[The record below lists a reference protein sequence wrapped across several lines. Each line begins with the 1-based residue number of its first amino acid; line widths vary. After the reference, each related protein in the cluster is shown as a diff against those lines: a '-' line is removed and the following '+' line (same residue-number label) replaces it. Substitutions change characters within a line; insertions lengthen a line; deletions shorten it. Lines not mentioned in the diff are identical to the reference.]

1 MLGPFPFFGLVSM
14 YFYFGLPNKSVDRL
28 VLAPYLLRDGAKS
41 VFMQCRSLYGIQYLV
56 EIARCNLSVGRGAW
70 RHAYSAAQSR
80 WSIVDGGPANFI

>member
-1 MLGPFPFFGLVSM
+1 MLGPFRFFGLVSM
-14 YFYFGLPNKSVDRL
+14 YSYFGLPNKSVDRL
-28 VLAPYLLRDGAKS
+28 LLAPYLLRDNAKV

-56 EIARCNLSVGRGAW
+56 EIALCNLSFGRGAW

>member
-1 MLGPFPFFGLVSM
+1 MLGPFRFFGLVSV

-28 VLAPYLLRDGAKS
+28 VLAPYLLRHNAKV

-70 RHAYSAAQSR
+70 RHAYSAALSR
-80 WSIVDGGPANFI
+80 WSIVDGGPANFM